1 MGLLAKKGGGDE
13 EKDPSGQSLDL
24 ERKHCPVCKRE
35 LPPWREE
42 CPDDGARLVK
52 LADLPSEDGPAIPPH
67 LLEGLDDEPA
77 PGADADASPE
87 VPDQPER

>member
-42 CPDDGARLVK
+42 CPDDGARLVR
-52 LADLPSEDGPAIPPH
+52 LTELPSEDGPSIPAH
-67 LLEGLDDEPA
+67 LLDGLDDEPA
-77 PGADADASPE
+77 PGEQDDDPE
-87 VPDQPER
+87 A